1 MKLPLSTHPFL
12 AVAVV
17 DDLVIIIALPVIIAA
32 ALISIA
38 ITLWKHW
45 GRTSSGGGSTPDPG
59 QQALKDLQNLLQ
71 KIKDQPGP
79 VTPEQCQEMRDLL
92 AKARSGGI
100 GGLVIDALKQKIDQL
115 CPG

>member
-17 DDLVIIIALPVIIAA
+17 DDLVIIIALLVIIAA

-45 GRTSSGGGSTPDPG
+45 GRTSSAGGSTPDPG

-92 AKARSGGI
+92 AKARGGGI
-100 GGLVIDALKQKIDQL
+100 GGLVIAALKQKTDQL